1 MAMLDVNMTV
11 VWLVILVILIVIELI
26 TMGLTTIWFTTRFGI
41 IWKNKMQAGVSS

>member
-26 TMGLTTIWFTTRFGI
+26 TMGLTTIWF
-41 IWKNKMQAGVSS
+41 AGGALAAALISIPRTP